1 MANEKYILV
10 SSFLKGL
17 SGGSSAW
24 QSFRISPLKLAG
36 GDAVDV
42 YRVVDVAQLPSVQKP
57 DRRRRTKGKPLV
69 RRIQNRMAEIASYES
84 PARPTTKGL
93 NH

>member
-57 DRRRRTKGKPLV
+57 DRRRRTMVSPWFGEFKIGWLKKLPMKV
-69 RRIQNRMAEIASYES
+69 P
-84 PARPTTKGL
+84 PARPLKV
-93 NH
+93 